1 MSYLQKIKIFSKKNQ
16 KKKIS
21 THDMFD
27 NLLFISNLIK
37 EFENFIFFGT
47 LLGLVRDNKI
57 IEGDD
62 DIDFYVNINHRDS
75 LIKKLKSNFLI
86 IDESNP
92 DNQNN
97 SFLQVFRKFEDK
109 IFVIDFYF
117 YEPDKDEDFIIE
129 RWNFQGMPDNENK
142 HLRIPKIFVYPIQQ
156 KVYKSYSVNLPSQ
169 PIQLCEFLYGPS
181 WKKKIIKDQDYTI
194 KVINNKP
201 VLFKIKKNIFFRKK
215 LEIDLS

>member
-1 MSYLQKIKIFSKKNQ
+1 MSYLQKIKIFSKKKQ
-16 KKKIS
+16 KKKVS
-21 THDMFD
+21 THDMFN

-86 IDESNP
+86 IDENNP

-117 YEPDKDEDFIIE
+117 YEPDKDEEFIIE

-156 KVYKSYSVNLPSQ
+156 KAYKTYPVNFPSQ

>member
-1 MSYLQKIKIFSKKNQ
+1 MSYLQKIKIFSKKNH

-21 THDMFD
+21 SHDMFD
-27 NLLFISNLIK
+27 NFLFISNLIK

-117 YEPDKDEDFIIE
+117 YEPDKD
-129 RWNFQGMPDNENK
+129 
-142 HLRIPKIFVYPIQQ
+142 
-156 KVYKSYSVNLPSQ
+156 
-169 PIQLCEFLYGPS
+169 
-181 WKKKIIKDQDYTI
+181 
-194 KVINNKP
+194 
-201 VLFKIKKNIFFRKK
+201 
-215 LEIDLS
+215 